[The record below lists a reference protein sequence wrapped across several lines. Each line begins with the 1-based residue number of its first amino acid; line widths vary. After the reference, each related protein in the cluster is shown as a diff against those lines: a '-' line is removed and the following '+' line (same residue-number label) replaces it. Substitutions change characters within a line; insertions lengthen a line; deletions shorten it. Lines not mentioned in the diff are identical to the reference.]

1 MTDRPG
7 FVLVHGAW
15 HDARSW
21 AKVVARLQAHG
32 FVAKSLDLPGAD
44 AATSFP
50 ASYERRPLDREAFAA
65 ESTPRRVTQA
75 ERTAATLSVVEEVA
89 EHTGRPVV
97 LVGHSLGGVTVSD
110 AVESR
115 PELVAAAVYVAAFML
130 PTSVAVVDLIGSA
143 AMATSTTPA
152 LFLADPAVVGAL
164 RIDPRSADGAY
175 VALIRDSF
183 YADVDNAIFADAL
196 VGMHPDEP
204 FDVFLQPSA
213 VTPGHYG
220 TVERHYVR
228 TSDADHT
235 IVPDAQQYMI
245 TTVDQAMPHPTV
257 VHQLPTGHSPFASQ
271 PDALADVLEAV
282 VDAVGE

>member
-7 FVLVHGAW
+7 FVMVHGAW

-21 AKVVARLQAHG
+21 AWVVARLRARG
-32 FVAKSLDLPGAD
+32 FVAKSLDLPGAG
-44 AATSFP
+44 ATTSSP
-50 ASYERRPLDREAFAA
+50 ASYERRPLNREAFAV
-65 ESTPRRVTQA
+65 ESTPRHVTQA

-89 EHTGRPVV
+89 EQTGRPVV

-110 AVESR
+110 AAESR
-115 PELVAAAVYVAAFML
+115 PQLVAATVYVAAFML
-130 PTSVAVVDLIGSA
+130 PPNVAVVDLIGSA

-164 RIDPRSADGAY
+164 RIDPRNADRDY
-175 VALIRDSF
+175 VALVKDSF
-183 YADVDNAIFADAL
+183 YADVDDTTFADAL
-196 VGMHPDEP
+196 LRMHPDEP

-235 IVPDAQQYMI
+235 IVPDAQQHMI
-245 TTVDQAMPHPTV
+245 TTVDQAMPDPTV
-257 VHQLPTGHSPFASQ
+257 VHQMATGHSPFASQ

-282 VDAVGE
+282 ADSVGA